1 MTLQITTEEN
11 EQRELAVT
19 IEVPEDRVQKAMRQT
34 ARKLSRRFNIPGFR
48 KGKAPYSVVVSY
60 LGGAQAV
67 RAETVE
73 ELVQP
78 VFQEAMEEIDAEPYA
93 QASFD
98 DMQMEPLVLKFTIP
112 LSPTI
117 ELGEYRSIRKEI
129 EPVVITDEA
138 VEEALERVQ
147 SRHAEVEDVDRPVEL
162 GDLVALAGK
171 GELVAEA
178 AEAEAEVEA
187 EEDETA
193 VDDLEAAADELLEAD
208 DEAQIIFQEERVEL
222 VMDSKKVFANTPFVE
237 NIVGMSAGES
247 KTFNFTFAD
256 EYEDQ
261 DLAGQEAT
269 FTVTVLNVQKRD
281 LPPLDDDLAKL
292 EGEYETLDDLRATLR
307 DQLQEQAESEAQNE
321 RLEGMIDDLLKDATL
336 VYPPAAV
343 EQEIDSMIET
353 FKNQA
358 TRSGWAWEDF
368 LRLQGSN
375 EESIR
380 EGFRETAV
388 ERLERQLVLRQF
400 VLSEKLTVS
409 AEDIDDKISDR
420 VQVFGDNEELQQNMR
435 NYYQTGY
442 GFDMI
447 SSEILMDK
455 AHERIA
461 AILQGQAPDLDAL
474 DAEEETA
481 DSSEEE

>member
-292 EGEYETLDDLRATLR
+292 EGEYETLDDLRTTLR

>member
-1 MTLQITTEEN
+1 MILN
-11 EQRELAVT
+11 
-19 IEVPEDRVQKAMRQT
+19 
-34 ARKLSRRFNIPGFR
+34 
-48 KGKAPYSVVVSY
+48 
-60 LGGAQAV
+60 
-67 RAETVE
+67 
-73 ELVQP
+73 
-78 VFQEAMEEIDAEPYA
+78 
-93 QASFD
+93 
-98 DMQMEPLVLKFTIP
+98 
-112 LSPTI
+112 
-117 ELGEYRSIRKEI
+117 
-129 EPVVITDEA
+129 
-138 VEEALERVQ
+138 
-147 SRHAEVEDVDRPVEL
+147 
-162 GDLVALAGK
+162 
-171 GELVAEA
+171 
-178 AEAEAEVEA
+178 
-187 EEDETA
+187 
-193 VDDLEAAADELLEAD
+193 
-208 DEAQIIFQEERVEL
+208 
-222 VMDSKKVFANTPFVE
+222 
-237 NIVGMSAGES
+237 VGLSAGES

>member
-98 DMQMEPLVLKFTIP
+98 DMQMEPLVLKFIIP

-292 EGEYETLDDLRATLR
+292 EGEYETLDDLRTTLR